1 MKTLLG
7 HVNGVKI
14 ACANGSYDGFA
25 LNTAVLKHD
34 DKILCA
40 IHVERALCVTGA
52 RQADINIA
60 EGKKR
65 ARVLTSEAYKTE
77 KVNQAS
83 GEADAILAKAEAQ
96 AEAIKRVAQALES
109 KVSLVRAWN
118 CVRLRSLPV
127 AAELSASGREVRV
140 AA

>member
-1 MKTLLG
+1 M
-7 HVNGVKI
+7 
-14 ACANGSYDGFA
+14 
-25 LNTAVLKHD
+25 LKHD
-34 DKILCA
+34 DKILCT
-40 IHVERALCVTGA
+40 IERALCVTGA

-118 CVRLRSLPV
+118 CVRFRSFPV
-127 AAELSASGREVRV
+127 AAEFSAFGREGHV